1 MEEYLRLPTPVDLK
15 ATIDL
20 HKRVHGVDGMMGS
33 IDCTHTYWKNCPIGW
48 QGSFKNGKNKLPSIV
63 LEAACDYN
71 LFFWHVAYGYA
82 GVMGDVTIFHQ
93 SPMFDRM
100 LDGTL
105 EDVERN
111 AGVVPFQIQNES
123 FDATFLLADGAY
135 PRYSRFV
142 KGIKQPISNRD
153 RDYTA
158 WQEAARKDIERA
170 FGMLKGT
177 WQYTARPILTMN
189 LDRLALRITCC
200 LVLHNMLVSDRVM
213 GDVRAVY
220 KADEVYQCNVLHQLE
235 DPGTDTDEVG
245 APTDEDP
252 GTDTLSA
259 FLPVTAV
266 PTRYE
271 VNENRLVKPNHVTQL
286 DRFEELSTVEEH
298 TRLHAA
304 LMSRF
309 D

>member
-1 MEEYLRLPTPVDLK
+1 MSWPLASNSTNRRQIDYQPIKHLDQTIKLLYMEEYLRLPTPVDLK

-111 AGVVPFQIQNES
+111 AGVVPF
-123 FDATFLLADGAY
+123 
-135 PRYSRFV
+135 
-142 KGIKQPISNRD
+142 
-153 RDYTA
+153 
-158 WQEAARKDIERA
+158 
-170 FGMLKGT
+170 
-177 WQYTARPILTMN
+177 
-189 LDRLALRITCC
+189 
-200 LVLHNMLVSDRVM
+200 SDP
-213 GDVRAVY
+213 
-220 KADEVYQCNVLHQLE
+220 K
-235 DPGTDTDEVG
+235 
-245 APTDEDP
+245 
-252 GTDTLSA
+252 
-259 FLPVTAV
+259 
-266 PTRYE
+266 
-271 VNENRLVKPNHVTQL
+271 
-286 DRFEELSTVEEH
+286 
-298 TRLHAA
+298 
-304 LMSRF
+304 
-309 D
+309 